1 MLESLSEEGEAG
13 RRRTPPWLTL
23 LMVTKQQWRHKAANA
38 FPHQMLLQLLV
49 SAPAAAYLQL
59 LRELFEELLPMS
71 VETNRSLCRPSPS
84 GDTNHAAD
92 LWPPLGVFCTE
103 VLCLVEFLSLWETCV
118 SLELRQAGRLSP
130 VSPARDAGSLQSSHY
145 CTFIWKSA

>member
-23 LMVTKQQWRHKAANA
+23 LMVAKQQWRHKAADA
-38 FPHQMLLQLLV
+38 FPPRCCCKYSSLHQQQHICSCCESCLKSCCQCRWRRTGVSVGRPPVETQIMLLIFD
-49 SAPAAAYLQL
+49 P
-59 LRELFEELLPMS
+59 RWGF
-71 VETNRSLCRPSPS
+71 
-84 GDTNHAAD
+84 
-92 LWPPLGVFCTE
+92 FCTE
-103 VLCLVEFLSLWETCV
+103 VLCLVEFSSLWETCV

-130 VSPARDAGSLQSSHY
+130 VSPARDAGSLQSSNY